1 MKYVHDPKNFP
12 KMLLIPDLSHQI
24 ALRTFDEEGPSVWP
38 TLQEKFHYFP
48 LDICLLSHEG
58 IHCVVS
64 LTRG

>member
-1 MKYVHDPKNFP
+1 
-12 KMLLIPDLSHQI
+12 MLLIPDLSHQI